1 MVSGDLPN
9 YHGTKRHRML
19 HLSDR
24 TGESCAC
31 LCATVCGVSA
41 DLQASMQALIFSVT
55 LPTPG
60 VGVKRC
66 QYEML

>member
-9 YHGTKRHRML
+9 YHGYRARML

-55 LPTPG
+55 LPGDSWGGGSQEVPI
-60 VGVKRC
+60 
-66 QYEML
+66 